1 MYSLQKRT
9 RKEAVSNVEETV
21 ISHENAKM
29 EDKQDKAA
37 QHGEDQYVAAA
48 EEEEE
53 EATTAEGAETSVS
66 KEPARASKAAKV
78 RAHGL

>member
-9 RKEAVSNVEETV
+9 IKEAVSNVEETG

-29 EDKQDKAA
+29 EDKKDKAA
-37 QHGEDQYVAAA
+37 QHGEDQHVAAA
-48 EEEEE
+48 EEEKE

-66 KEPARASKAAKV
+66 KEPV
-78 RAHGL
+78 